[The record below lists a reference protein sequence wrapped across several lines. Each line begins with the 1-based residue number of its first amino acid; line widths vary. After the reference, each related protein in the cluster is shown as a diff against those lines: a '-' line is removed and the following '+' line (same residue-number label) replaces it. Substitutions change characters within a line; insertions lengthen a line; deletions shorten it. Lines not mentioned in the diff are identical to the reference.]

1 MVKFVFLVSFRWTRA
16 KHQRIRKPCEDG
28 PVTGLRTI
36 TVKVPA
42 SGQVE
47 FRLFKNWS
55 LCLFRGARILRVVA
69 GECSKTS
76 FFCSYLT
83 HKARIRIEHL
93 QGVARI
99 RLEQARTIA
108 QPQSTRSSF
117 LREVHSG
124 PGKLLKESTIKKTS
138 LLRNHSMII
147 ANWYVNWF
155 KNMSID
161 STTCMYWYI
170 LVYYL
175 QYRKWFTIPCTCIY
189 YSCHRSIPF
198 NINAFDSIHFE
209 FHVLLFVFCV
219 CVGVPCTRT
228 SRE

>member
-16 KHQRIRKPCEDG
+16 KHQSIRKPCEDG

-83 HKARIRIEHL
+83 HLSLMSLAIVVLKIERPMRPMRPR
-93 QGVARI
+93 VARI

-108 QPQSTRSSF
+108 QPQSTRSNF
-117 LREVHSG
+117 LREVHLG
-124 PGKLLKESTIKKTS
+124 PGNFEKNQQSRKNHYSETIVWWLLID
-138 LLRNHSMII
+138 
-147 ANWYVNWF
+147 
-155 KNMSID
+155 MSID
-161 STTCMYWYI
+161 SITCMYSYI

-175 QYRKWFTIPCTCIY
+175 QYRK
-189 YSCHRSIPF
+189 
-198 NINAFDSIHFE
+198 
-209 FHVLLFVFCV
+209 
-219 CVGVPCTRT
+219 
-228 SRE
+228 